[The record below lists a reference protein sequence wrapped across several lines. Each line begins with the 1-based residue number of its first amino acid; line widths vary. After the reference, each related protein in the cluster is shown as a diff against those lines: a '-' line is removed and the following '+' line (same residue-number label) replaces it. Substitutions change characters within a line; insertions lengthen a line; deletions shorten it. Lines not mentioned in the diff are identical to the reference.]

1 MRYRKL
7 TSDHEPVFGSGR
19 NDFYTE
25 VEAVSQAI
33 LTKIK
38 LFQEEWWEDLNAGT
52 PMFQAI
58 LGTMPA
64 NREAIDRILSERIL
78 AVENVLSIEEMY
90 STIQNRVYTV
100 VARVNTMFG
109 QVVVTNNQGGS

>member
-1 MRYRKL
+1 MRYRRL

-19 NDFYTE
+19 NDFVTG
-25 VEAVSQAI
+25 VDAVAQAI

-38 LFQEEWWEDLNAGT
+38 LFQGEWWENLTEGT

-64 NREAIDRILSERIL
+64 NKEAIDRILSERIL
-78 AVENVLSIEEMY
+78 AVPNVISIEELY
-90 STIQNRVYTV
+90 SAISNRIYSVII
-100 VARVNTMFG
+100 RVNTLYG